1 MCWCCARLSSS
12 HVSPAIRFETEI
24 EVPKVIN
31 IFKDYGHLAKEA
43 EVLQYTN
50 MKTAKEST
58 MEREVLIHLQQGEK
72 EN

>member
-1 MCWCCARLSSS
+1 MCRCCACLSSPR
-12 HVSPAIRFETEI
+12 VSQAIRFETEI

-31 IFKDYGHLAKEA
+31 IFKDYDQLVKEA
-43 EVLQYTN
+43 EILQDTD
-50 MKTAKEST
+50 MKTARESI